1 MASLIMTDATSH
13 LKMRPP
19 HQTYSKVL
27 LILIN
32 THFSVFQKTFFM
44 FFKLKLVCLL
54 LTKPLSD
61 HSSWEA
67 ILDPLYIL
75 FGVKLEAWSQLGIS
89 TNCLEIGILYGAD
102 GGVTE
107 TRSDHNRAG
116 VSGQFQVFRECIFWS
131 RLVISQSV
139 RLSRLYA

>member
-1 MASLIMTDATSH
+1 MGTGWEGKQIAISESRGEAT
-13 LKMRPP
+13 
-19 HQTYSKVL
+19 
-27 LILIN
+27 
-32 THFSVFQKTFFM
+32 M

-75 FGVKLEAWSQLGIS
+75 FGVKIEAWSQLGIS

-107 TRSDHNRAG
+107 TRSDHNRVQG
-116 VSGQFQVFRECIFWS
+116 
-131 RLVISQSV
+131 SV
-139 RLSRLYA
+139 DNFKY